1 MCEKIVQL
9 NEEVIKGQLKELVRG
24 SLQDYNTSWTEGGE
38 KEEGFAQ
45 IGYGRFVRKQRPKGS
60 ANPSWQL

>member
-1 MCEKIVQL
+1 MAKEERIMMIRPLFLLFIEIV
-9 NEEVIKGQLKELVRG
+9 G
-24 SLQDYNTSWTEGGE
+24 LQYILDRGGE
-38 KEEGFAQ
+38 KKEEGFAQ